1 MTLKELTATA
11 KRTRLFVPLLIV
23 LFALLPVVFAGNE
36 YLIMVLCF
44 IELYTIAVSGLDI
57 LFGHCGQISMG
68 HAAYY
73 AIGAYGS
80 ALLHNYLHIPVF
92 FSMILAAAIAA
103 GIGALLAWPAS
114 KLKFHFLSLATIAFG
129 EVVYQLL
136 IHSPGKITGN
146 FNGLF
151 TDRIEL
157 FGLKFDTYQK
167 CFYFGMVVTLL
178 FLLAKYML
186 VHSRTGRAF
195 AAVRDNS
202 LAAEGMGINSRKYK
216 IIAFATSAFFVAY
229 AGAFYMHMICYV
241 HPDTFMQKQS
251 VLFLTMLVLGGT
263 ASISGP
269 IVGAAIIELLME
281 NIRFLQ
287 DYQML
292 VYGCVLLIV
301 IILIP
306 GGIVNEVKNLMH
318 QLRSRKIKEVKNR
331 AHDE

>member
-1 MTLKELTATA
+1 MTLKELTATV
-11 KRTRLFVPLLIV
+11 KRNRLLVPLLVI
-23 LFALLPVVFAGNE
+23 LFALLPVIFAGNE

-44 IELYTIAVSGLDI
+44 IELYTVAVSGLDI

-68 HAAYY
+68 HAAFY

-80 ALLHNYLHIPVF
+80 ALIHNYLHVPVF

-129 EVVYQLL
+129 EVIYQLL

-151 TDRIEL
+151 TDRIVL
-157 FGLKFDTYQK
+157 FGFKFNTYQK
-167 CFYFGMVVTLL
+167 CFYFGLAVMLL
-178 FLLAKYML
+178 FLMAKYML
-186 VHSRTGRAF
+186 VHSKTGRAF

-229 AGAFYMHMICYV
+229 AGSFYMHMICYA
-241 HPDTFMQKQS
+241 HPDTFVQKQS

-263 ASISGP
+263 ASIAGP

-292 VYGCVLLIV
+292 VYGCVLLVV

-306 GGIVNEVKNLMH
+306 GGIVNEVKGLVRRI
-318 QLRSRKIKEVKNR
+318 QSRKTKEDETS
-331 AHDE
+331 AHNQ